1 MAGQSPN
8 GIASTS
14 AKSAPRT
21 SHWPPAL
28 VATGMAL
35 LVTSILASCGAAST
49 APSSGAHSSA
59 SKSSRSQTSGG
70 SAHMVWSKPARI
82 AGPLVANFG
91 AVHAVSCASSSFCVA
106 VDNQGNA
113 LIYNGTR
120 WSSPQGVDSGAV
132 TGAGDLLSVSCPT
145 SNFCVAVDPGPA
157 AVVYK
162 SGHWALPRDIGSP
175 SSPYSQYGYSWMSV
189 SCASSQFCVTT
200 LLHGVG
206 TYNGKSWSTAPLEG
220 RDETLT
226 NVSCPSVGFCVGVT
240 GSVMAGLPFGQFVIL
255 SGGTWSPP
263 QYVGGTS
270 SNELSVVSCASASY
284 CVGLL
289 GNESV
294 TYNGSQWS
302 KPVAIQPGVS
312 SSDWVSLSCSSQH
325 FCVAVE
331 AGLAA
336 TYNGRTWSAPT
347 VIDGAAG
354 GGRDPVVS
362 CSAGGFCMVIEDQ
375 GLGGEAAVV
384 GHLG

>member
-1 MAGQSPN
+1 
-8 GIASTS
+8 
-14 AKSAPRT
+14 
-21 SHWPPAL
+21 
-28 VATGMAL
+28 
-35 LVTSILASCGAAST
+35 
-49 APSSGAHSSA
+49 
-59 SKSSRSQTSGG
+59 
-70 SAHMVWSKPARI
+70 
-82 AGPLVANFG
+82 
-91 AVHAVSCASSSFCVA
+91 
-106 VDNQGNA
+106 
-113 LIYNGTR
+113 
-120 WSSPQGVDSGAV
+120 
-132 TGAGDLLSVSCPT
+132 
-145 SNFCVAVDPGPA
+145 
-157 AVVYK
+157 
-162 SGHWALPRDIGSP
+162 
-175 SSPYSQYGYSWMSV
+175 
-189 SCASSQFCVTT
+189 
-200 LLHGVG
+200 
-206 TYNGKSWSTAPLEG
+206 
-220 RDETLT
+220 
-226 NVSCPSVGFCVGVT
+226 
-240 GSVMAGLPFGQFVIL
+240 MAGLPFGQFVIL